1 MVDRRS
7 NIANR
12 WPSGVRQEGWPRVE
26 TVAVEGVVFEV
37 VVVVVGMV
45 VVDVEGVV
53 VVVVDVVDVV
63 AVVVVVVEG
72 GGGGRAN
79 WAKPGCGRPLIR
91 VNSPPTK
98 TWSAPTAAENAP
110 VGVLA
115 VGFQSST
122 TPFVASKAARWWRR
136 AFCGPA

>member
-1 MVDRRS
+1 
-7 NIANR
+7 
-12 WPSGVRQEGWPRVE
+12 
-26 TVAVEGVVFEV
+26 V
-37 VVVVVGMV
+37 VV
-45 VVDVEGVV
+45 E
-53 VVVVDVVDVV
+53 VVVVDVVVV
-63 AVVVVVVEG
+63 DEVVTLVVVVVEGG

-122 TPFVASKAARWWRR
+122 PPFVASKAARWWRR
-136 AFCGPA
+136 AF